1 MSIIRL
7 SKAAYRK
14 SLQNLWWAAGYNAV
28 AIPIAAG
35 ALTWAGI
42 NMPPALAAALM
53 SVSTIVVALNAQL
66 LRRVD
71 LRPPGISEDVRQP
84 ATTRATP

>member
-14 SLQNLWWAAGYNAV
+14 SLQNLWWAAGYNA
-28 AIPIAAG
+28 IPITAG
-35 ALTWAGI
+35 ALNWAGI
-42 NMPPALAAALM
+42 NMPSALAATLM
-53 SVSTIVVALNAQL
+53 SVSTIVVTLNAQL

-84 ATTRATP
+84 ATIRAMR